1 MRKLLMLC
9 FVAVLA
15 HALSAQTP
23 TRSGAQS
30 AATSKPTSSQPVKTR
45 STLTPTSSS
54 AEKPAAQPAAT
65 PRSSNTAAS
74 SRSESA
80 NTPAPPTTSGS
91 TTRTAGSRSTT
102 VKPAALNNPGIAKT
116 TAAPSAPAATA
127 KTVPVQ
133 MPAAPHLQQEVRQ
146 AKVQWLTLEEALEKS
161 KTEKRKIFIDVF
173 TDWCGWCKRMDE
185 STFVD
190 PAVADYLNNNYYPVK
205 FNAEQQQDIVFNN
218 KTYHFRKNG
227 ARGYH
232 ELAAEWLNNRL
243 SFPTVVFLDESQSL
257 IQSIPTYLE
266 APKLETILNYFGTN
280 SHKTTPWETYEK
292 KFNSTNQQR

>member
-9 FVAVLA
+9 FVTVLA
-15 HALSAQTP
+15 HVLSAQTP
-23 TRSGAQS
+23 TRSGAQP
-30 AATSKPTSSQPVKTR
+30 ATTSKPTSSQPVKTR

-54 AEKPAAQPAAT
+54 AEKPAAQPAAA

-80 NTPAPPTTSGS
+80 NTPTPPTTSGA

-102 VKPAALNNPGIAKT
+102 AKPAALTNPGIAKT
-116 TAAPSAPAATA
+116 AASSAPATTA

-146 AKVQWLTLEEALEKS
+146 AKVQWMTLEEALEKS
-161 KTEKRKIFIDVF
+161 KTEKKKIFIDVF

-243 SFPTVVFLDESQSL
+243 SFPTVVFLDETQNV